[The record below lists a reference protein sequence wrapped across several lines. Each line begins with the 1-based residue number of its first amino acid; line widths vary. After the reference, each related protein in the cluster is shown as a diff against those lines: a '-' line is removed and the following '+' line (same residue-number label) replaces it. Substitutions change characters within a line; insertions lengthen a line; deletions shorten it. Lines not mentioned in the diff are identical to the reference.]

1 MSEKIMLEL
10 ESQELQIVLNAL
22 GELPY
27 RVSVSVINNIL
38 SQVRKQQQESQISQS
53 TDKTT

>member
-27 RVSVSVINNIL
+27 RVSVPVINNIL
-38 SQVRKQQQESQISQS
+38 SQVRRQQQESQISQS